1 MSKKS
6 KRTPTIA
13 PQLLTDE
20 QYQEAVMSVF
30 NHMLNR
36 LYHYAF
42 QPAFAEATAQVQL
55 DRMTRYCDAVLEAY
69 SHPEMRS
76 LTQHCLE
83 NAKAVLG
90 KIFTNEKDE
99 GDEGSAENAEKDEA
113 VLHNLELR
121 ALIDEI
127 RNEVFYGKHER
138 LEELCQ
144 ELENSPPP
152 EGDQENARLL
162 RQERE
167 AVLARVK
174 QYMAEKEHMVDTRG
188 RIVSPAPHEPGGFLN
203 PRILKFPEI
212 TKEDL
217 VERGYFSLM
226 PMIDPK

>member
-1 MSKKS
+1 MAKKS
-6 KRTPTIA
+6 TRKPTIT
-13 PQLLTDE
+13 PQPLTDE

-36 LYHYAF
+36 LYHCAF
-42 QPAFAEATAQVQL
+42 RPAFAEGTAQSQL

-69 SHPEMRS
+69 SHPEMIAT
-76 LTQHCLE
+76 TQHCLE
-83 NAKAVLG
+83 NAKAVLD
-90 KIFTNEKDE
+90 KIF
-99 GDEGSAENAEKDEA
+99 AAEKGEENDERNDEA

-121 ALIDEI
+121 TLIDEI

-174 QYMAEKEHMVDTRG
+174 QYMEEKQTEKEHMVDARG

-203 PRILKFPEI
+203 PRKLPLPEI

-217 VERGYFSLM
+217 IEHGYFNLM

>member
-1 MSKKS
+1 MLT
-6 KRTPTIA
+6 KRKETPTIN

-20 QYQEAVMSVF
+20 EYQKAVMSVF

-42 QPAFAEATAQVQL
+42 QPAFAEGTARLQL

-69 SHPEMRS
+69 NHPAMRS
-76 LTQHCLE
+76 TTQHCLE
-83 NAKAVLG
+83 NAKTVLN
-90 KIFTNEKDE
+90 KLFA
-99 GDEGSAENAEKDEA
+99 AENDEENDEA
-113 VLHNLELR
+113 VLDNLELR

-138 LEELCQ
+138 LAELYQ
-144 ELENSPPP
+144 ELENSPTP

-174 QYMAEKEHMVDTRG
+174 QYMVDVRG
-188 RIVSPAPHEPGGFLN
+188 RIVSPSPCGAGGRLN

-212 TKEDL
+212 TKEDMMGSRT
-217 VERGYFSLM
+217 EHECFTLM
-226 PMIDPK
+226 PMIDPE

>member
-6 KRTPTIA
+6 KETPKVN

-20 QYQEAVMSVF
+20 EYQKAVMSVF

-36 LYHYAF
+36 LHHYAF
-42 QPAFAEATAQVQL
+42 YPAFAEGAERAARLQL
-55 DRMTRYCDAVLEAY
+55 DRMIRYCDAVLEADN
-69 SHPEMRS
+69 HHAMRS
-76 LTQHCLE
+76 TTQHCLE
-83 NAKAVLG
+83 NAKVVLA
-90 KIFTNEKDE
+90 KIFA
-99 GDEGSAENAEKDEA
+99 AENDEEKEAENDEA
-113 VLHNLELR
+113 VLDNLELR
-121 ALIDEI
+121 ARIDEI

-144 ELENSPPP
+144 EPENSPTP

-167 AVLARVK
+167 AVLAGVK
-174 QYMAEKEHMVDTRG
+174 QYRVDVRG
-188 RIVSPAPHEPGGFLN
+188 RIVSPAPHEPGGFLP
-203 PRILKFPEI
+203 PRILKVPEI

-217 VERGYFSLM
+217 IEGGYFSLM